1 MTAPSTPDEWVVL
14 GRVAG
19 LYGVQGWIK
28 LVSYTRHREDI
39 FNYPRWRLKH
49 ADEWRAFTLLEG
61 RAQGKGLAA
70 HLEGLNDRELASQW
84 IGADIAI
91 LKTELPALAPG
102 VYYWSQLE
110 GLKVVN
116 MDGIEFG
123 RVGHLFDTGANDV
136 LVVTGDRER
145 LIPYTRET
153 VREVDLAAGVIRV
166 DWDADF

>member
-1 MTAPSTPDEWVVL
+1 MTAPSGADEWVVL

-19 LYGVQGWIK
+19 LYGVHGWIK

-39 FNYPRWRLKH
+39 FNYPRWRLKR
-49 ADEWRAFTLLEG
+49 ADEWHAFTLLEG

-70 HLEGLNDRELASQW
+70 HLEGLNDRAQASQW
-84 IGADIAI
+84 IGADIAV

-102 VYYWSQLE
+102 AYYWSQLE

-116 MDGIEFG
+116 MDGVEFG
-123 RVGHLFDTGANDV
+123 RVDHLFDTGSNDV
-136 LVVTGDRER
+136 LVVLGERER
-145 LIPYTRET
+145 LIPYTREV

>member
-1 MTAPSTPDEWVVL
+1 MTAPSTADEWVVL

-28 LVSYTRHREDI
+28 LVSYTRRREDI
-39 FNYPRWRLKH
+39 FNYPRWRLKR
-49 ADEWRAFTLLEG
+49 AGEWHAFTLLEG

-70 HLEGLNDRELASQW
+70 HLEGLNDRDQASQW

-91 LKTELPALAPG
+91 SKAELPALAPG
-102 VYYWSQLE
+102 TYYWSQLE

-123 RVGHLFDTGANDV
+123 RVDHLFDTGANDV

-145 LIPYTRET
+145 LIPYTRDT
-153 VREVDLAAGVIRV
+153 VRAVDLAAGVIRV